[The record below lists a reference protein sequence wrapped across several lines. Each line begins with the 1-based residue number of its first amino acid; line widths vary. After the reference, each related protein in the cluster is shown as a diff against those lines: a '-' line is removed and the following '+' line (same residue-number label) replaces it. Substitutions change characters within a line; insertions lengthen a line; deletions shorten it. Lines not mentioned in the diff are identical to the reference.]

1 MPAPTKHPLT
11 ATVLSKARPTDKPQ
25 EFRSQVVRGLIL
37 RVQPSGVM
45 TFYCQVSRER
55 RVRLGDARVMTLT
68 MAEQAAR
75 RMLVEGP
82 PPVTHGSGT
91 FGDFVT
97 ASYAPHRRPSE
108 VRRIKSVFAELL
120 PLRLTEVT
128 HARVEAWRAAQ
139 ATAPATVNRNLV
151 SLRAVLA
158 LAVRVGALAA
168 HPLQA
173 MRPLPVAQGSPRYLS
188 RAEYDRLTKALAT
201 APLRLRS
208 LVTVALETGCR
219 QGELFSLTWDSVR
232 LDERVLVF
240 LGTNTKAKRTRYV
253 PLSPAAVAVLKEWR
267 PKDAKGYVWP
277 GRRGKTDNIRKAW
290 ATLLTRAKLD
300 DFQFKDLRSSA
311 ASHMVMNGVPLLAV
325 SRVLGHT
332 TTRITELHY
341 AGLAPGPL
349 HDAVTRDTP
358 KSER

>member
-1 MPAPTKHPLT
+1 MPAPTKNPLT
-11 ATVLSKARPTDKPQ
+11 ATVLSKVRPTDKPQ
-25 EFRSQVVRGLIL
+25 EFRSQNVRGLVL

-45 TFYCQVSRER
+45 TFYCQVDRNR
-55 RVRLGDARVMTLT
+55 RVRLGDAKVMTLT
-68 MAEQAAR
+68 MAEAAAR
-75 RMLVEGP
+75 RMLLEGP
-82 PPVTHGSGT
+82 PPTHGNGT
-91 FGDFVT
+91 LGEFVT
-97 ASYAPHRRPSE
+97 ASYAPHKRASE
-108 VRRIKSVFAELL
+108 VRRIESVFADLL

-158 LAVRVGALAA
+158 LAVRVGALTE
-168 HPLQA
+168 HPLRT
-173 MRPLPVAQGSPRYLS
+173 MRALPVAQGTPRYLS
-188 RAEYDRLTKALAT
+188 RPEYDRLLAALAT

-219 QGELFSLTWDSVR
+219 QGELFGLAWDSVR
-232 LDERVLVF
+232 MDERVLVF

-277 GRRGKTDNIRKAW
+277 GRKGNRTDNIRKAW
-290 ATLLTRAKLD
+290 ATLLKRAGLES
-300 DFQFKDLRSSA
+300 FQFKDLRSSA

-341 AGLAPGPL
+341 AGLAPGSL
-349 HDAVTRDTP
+349 HEAVTRATP
-358 KSER
+358 KAAI